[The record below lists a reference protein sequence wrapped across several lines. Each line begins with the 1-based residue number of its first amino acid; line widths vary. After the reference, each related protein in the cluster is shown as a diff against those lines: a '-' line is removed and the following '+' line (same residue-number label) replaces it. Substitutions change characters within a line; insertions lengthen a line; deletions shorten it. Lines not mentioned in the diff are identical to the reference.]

1 MVFSI
6 MKNERQDG
14 KVYGSL
20 RDLLSGSLFSGAM
33 GALLSFRNSA
43 SGSRSMAVLFGLSE
57 NKKYYSSACPVF
69 AFLGRRTGAVLP
81 EAESSADRLVT
92 DDVVCLALAYAGF
105 WAVYEIF
112 TSLFGTTRESY
123 GRRRSFSC
131 NSIPLFHMICGLTA
145 VSLAAFVLEAVKLGF
160 VPLFL
165 KGVPHAYSE
174 FHLTGVH
181 YITVSCVLVPS
192 LAVLFFHTERGR
204 GSERRLA
211 ITLILSGISLLI
223 PILCVSRFQ
232 FVFAVILAALTY
244 ISLQKTFHP
253 VYLLG
258 LFAVMIPVYLILTV
272 ARSHDVAYLNGIFEI
287 KNEKMP
293 IFITQPYMYIANNYD
308 NFNCLVEALPKHSFG
323 LKSLFPLWALTG
335 LKFFFPQLIQFPI
348 YVNKKE
354 LTTLTMFYDA
364 YYDFGWVGV
373 LLLSCVLGA
382 AAYFLME
389 KLREMKNP
397 IGYLLY
403 AQFAAYMI
411 LSFFTTWFSNTTTW
425 FYLIVT
431 GILALYYHFN
441 QYRRR

>member
-1 MVFSI
+1 MA
-6 MKNERQDG
+6 
-14 KVYGSL
+14 VYAICYL
-20 RDLLSGSLFSGAM
+20 AAYFLARWEQYYLSGTVLLAAAAWLYYSDYRKTKNIIHLRALFSLFWIG
-33 GALLSFRNSA
+33 GQ
-43 SGSRSMAVLFGLSE
+43 GLSCL
-57 NKKYYSSACPVF
+57 KLSH
-69 AFLGRRTGAVLP
+69 LQ
-81 EAESSADRLVT
+81 T
-92 DDVVCLALAYAGF
+92 DWSLMTWICLALAYAGF
-105 WAVYEIF
+105 WAVFEIL
-112 TSLFGTTRESY
+112 TSLVGTTRESY

-131 NSIPLFHMICGLTA
+131 NSIPLFHIICGLTA
-145 VSLAAFVLEAVKLGF
+145 ISLSAFVLEAVKLGY

-204 GSERRLA
+204 GSERRMVIA
-211 ITLILSGISLLI
+211 LILSGIALMI

-232 FVFAVILAALTY
+232 FVFAVLLATFTY
-244 ISLQKTFHP
+244 ISLQRTFHP
-253 VYLLG
+253 IYLLG
-258 LFAVMIPVYLILTV
+258 LLAVLIPVYLVLTV
-272 ARSHDVAYLNGIFEI
+272 ARSHDVAYLNGIFEM
-287 KNEKMP
+287 KYEKMP

-308 NFNCLVEALPKHSFG
+308 NFNCLVEALPEHSLG

-364 YYDFGWVGV
+364 YYDFGWIGV
-373 LLLSCVLGA
+373 LFLSCLLGA
-382 AAYFLME
+382 AAYFLTE

-403 AQFAAYMI
+403 AQFAAYMM